1 MNIGGRGS
9 LAAKA
14 CVAILGGVAF
24 AHSVLAQEPPP
35 PTNLPA
41 NPLPSPTQVP
51 TPTTVSRGGLSDL
64 VFHKSPY
71 EVWLT
76 LLIITFGLIVLGLYI
91 YAIRNIPHRRPDDI
105 SRAVIVVSVITGSLL
120 LITAGYTNEQVA
132 PAFGLFGTI
141 IGYMLGRM
149 NQPPGQPTE
158 TPPDHAAP
166 KEGEK

>member
-1 MNIGGRGS
+1 MKICGRDG
-9 LAAKA
+9 LAARA
-14 CVAILGGVAF
+14 SSALLWGVVLTQTA
-24 AHSVLAQEPPP
+24 LAQEPPP
-35 PTNLPA
+35 PLPTR
-41 NPLPSPTQVP
+41 SS
-51 TPTTVSRGGLSDL
+51 TPTRVPSGGGQGGGLSDL

-76 LLIITFGLIVLGLYI
+76 LLIITFGLVVLGLYI
-91 YAIRNIPHRRPDDI
+91 YAIRNITDRRPDDV
-105 SRAVIVVSVITGSLL
+105 SRALIVITVITGSLL

-149 NQPPGQPTE
+149 NHPAAAEPSEKSAEP
-158 TPPDHAAP
+158 AAP

>member
-1 MNIGGRGS
+1 MSSAVRVGF
-9 LAAKA
+9 AAKVWTA
-14 CVAILGGVAF
+14 CLGAVVF
-24 AHSVLAQEPPP
+24 AQTTLAQEPPP

-41 NPLPSPTQVP
+41 NPLPAPQAPTRI
-51 TPTTVSRGGLSDL
+51 SSGGLANL
-64 VFHKSPY
+64 IFHKSPY

-76 LLIITFGLIVLGLYI
+76 LLIIAFGLIVLGLYL

-105 SRAVIVVSVITGSLL
+105 ARAVIVVSVITGSLL

-149 NQPPGQPTE
+149 SQPTPAGQPSE
-158 TPPDHAAP
+158 PPPERAAP
-166 KEGEK
+166 REGGQ

>member
-1 MNIGGRGS
+1 MQG
-9 LAAKA
+9 
-14 CVAILGGVAF
+14 
-24 AHSVLAQEPPP
+24 VLAQEPPP
-35 PTNLPA
+35 PANLPA
-41 NPLPSPTQVP
+41 NPLPAQVP
-51 TPTTVSRGGLSDL
+51 TPISRGGLSDL

-76 LLIITFGLIVLGLYI
+76 LLIMVFGLTVLGLYI

-149 NQPPGQPTE
+149 NQGQAGQPTE
-158 TPPDHAAP
+158 TPPDPAAP
-166 KEGEK
+166 KETEK

>member
-1 MNIGGRGS
+1 MSSAVRIGV
-9 LAAKA
+9 AARIWTA
-14 CVAILGGVAF
+14 LLGAVAF
-24 AHSVLAQEPPP
+24 AQTALAQEPPP
-35 PTNLPA
+35 PANLPA
-41 NPLPSPTQVP
+41 NPLPAATQAP
-51 TPTTVSRGGLSDL
+51 TPISSGGLSNL

-76 LLIITFGLIVLGLYI
+76 LLIMTFGVIVLGLYI
-91 YAIRNIPHRRPDDI
+91 YAIRNIPHRRADDI

-149 NQPPGQPTE
+149 NQGQGGQPTE
-158 TPPDHAAP
+158 TPPDRAAP
-166 KEGEK
+166 NEDEK